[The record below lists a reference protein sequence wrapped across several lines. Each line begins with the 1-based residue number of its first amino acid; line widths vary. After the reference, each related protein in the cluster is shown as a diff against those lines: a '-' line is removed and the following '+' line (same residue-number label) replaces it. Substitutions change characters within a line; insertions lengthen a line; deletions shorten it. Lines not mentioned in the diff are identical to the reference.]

1 MFGRSKPVVFEP
13 YGRRRSRRRVPAWLV
28 TAVLG
33 IAIGVGGVIYV
44 QERYLPPRLSAEQS
58 VRLQGLLER
67 AETERKRLE
76 GVVAEQAGRL
86 ETATASERKLTDEL
100 ASARRAAEV
109 LRADVQAL
117 VEALPPDPRGG
128 AVAIRAANFAV
139 QDGKLAYQVILTR
152 DAAGGKPFKGR
163 IEIAVTGARAGAPES
178 SVTLDPVQTS
188 FATYDAL
195 DGALPLP
202 EGFVPKQATVR
213 VYEGTG
219 DRQLGMRVLYV
230 K

>member
-1 MFGRSKPVVFEP
+1 V
-13 YGRRRSRRRVPAWLV
+13 
-28 TAVLG
+28 G

-44 QERYLPPRLSAEQS
+44 QERYLPPRLSTEQS

-67 AETERKRLE
+67 AEAERKRLE
-76 GVVAEQAGRL
+76 GVVAEQAKRFEGMVADQSKRL
-86 ETATASERKLTDEL
+86 ETATASERKLAEEL
-100 ASARRAAEV
+100 AVARRAAEG
-109 LRADVQAL
+109 LRADVKAL

-128 AVAIRAANFAV
+128 TVAIRSANFAV

-163 IEIAVTGARAGAPES
+163 MEIAVTGSRGGVSDS
-178 SVTLDPVQTS
+178 SATLEPVQTS
-188 FATYDAL
+188 FATYEAL

-219 DRQLGMRVLYV
+219 DKQLGMRVLYV